1 MGFSTER
8 GDSLN
13 VVNTPFMS
21 TSDAASELPFWQK
34 QAFFELMVEVG
45 RWLLVLLV
53 AWIVWRKLVRPQFK
67 KREEQLAAANAAA
80 QMRDNANDVIVKLSK
95 DEEELQ
101 RRSQQRINTGLQ
113 SQRIRDLAEND
124 PRVVAL
130 VIRQWMSTEL

>member
-1 MGFSTER
+1 
-8 GDSLN
+8 
-13 VVNTPFMS
+13 
-21 TSDAASELPFWQK
+21 
-34 QAFFELMVEVG
+34 MV
-45 RWLLVLLV
+45 LIV

-80 QMRDNANDVIVKLSK
+80 QMRDNSNDVIVKLSK

-101 RRSQQRINTGLQ
+101 RRSQQRINTELQ
-113 SQRIRDLAEND
+113 SQRVRDLAEND